1 MWVQNRMPMTAIR
14 APALGWGA
22 VGTRLVSQNDW
33 HAAAQHNAH
42 DSQQEPCDE
51 LCAAADTTVEGKGAL
66 VVRES
71 SESKGEHVGETQ
83 EVHDRYQGACV
94 LIIGLAS
101 DRHFAHPT
109 RTCRPATRIMASKHH
124 QSAQIIAREG
134 SATRRYC
141 PTPAVL
147 ATADQ
152 DQDQWRPLVPTT
164 LWRCVL
170 CLPGWL

>member
-1 MWVQNRMPMTAIR
+1 MTGMWLRNRMPMTANR
-14 APALGWGA
+14 NPVVSCVQQRTPLG
-22 VGTRLVSQNDW
+22 R
-33 HAAAQHNAH
+33 
-42 DSQQEPCDE
+42 
-51 LCAAADTTVEGKGAL
+51 GKGPWWCMSLA
-66 VVRES
+66 S
-71 SESKGEHVGETQ
+71 QKGERVGETQ
-83 EVHDRYQGACV
+83 DVHDRYQGACV
-94 LIIGLAS
+94 LIIGLVS
-101 DRHFAHPT
+101 DGHFAHLI
-109 RTCRPATRIMASKHH
+109 RTCSPATRIMASKHH